1 MPAPAIAAAATRV
14 IPQAAKAA
22 GGAPKPPPAP
32 PGGAAKPPAGG
43 KETPSDFGHGKP
55 ETSTL
60 DKINT
65 GANVIQTG
73 AMVKDMLPQGTPK
86 PEGDGKPTPTPVT

>member
-1 MPAPAIAAAATRV
+1 MPAPAIAAAASKAL
-14 IPQAAKAA
+14 PQAGKAA
-22 GGAPKPPPAP
+22 GAAPKPPAAP
-32 PGGAAKPPAGG
+32 PGGSAKPPAGG

-55 ETSTL
+55 EASTM

-73 AMVKDMLPQGTPK
+73 AMIKDMLPQGAPK
-86 PEGDGKPTPTPVT
+86 PEGDPKPDSSPVL